1 MSKKLP
7 PNDVPKIRAFVYSL
21 PGRTV
26 EVFYGTLEFQMRGLT
41 FVVDDAELDTEE
53 KRFALKPV
61 NQGPFVCLPYREV
74 VLLTKDRIIVRGGD
88 KEKETDWAMRIE
100 ARDVRDT

>member
-1 MSKKLP
+1 MSKKP
-7 PNDVPKIRAFVYSL
+7 PNDVPKIRAFIYSL

-26 EVFYGTLEFQMRGLT
+26 EVFYGTLEFQLRGLT

-61 NQGPFVCLPYREV
+61 NQGPFVCLPYREIT
-74 VLLTKDRIIVRGGD
+74 LLTKDRIIVQGGD
-88 KEKETDWAMRIE
+88 KQKETDWAMRIE
-100 ARDVRDT
+100 ARDVK

>member
-7 PNDVPKIRAFVYSL
+7 PLDVPKIRAFIASL

-26 EVFYGTLEFQMRGLT
+26 ELFFGTQEFQLRGLT
-41 FVVDDAELDTEE
+41 FVIDDAELDVEE
-53 KRFALKPV
+53 KRFAIKPV
-61 NQGPFVCLPYREV
+61 NQGAFVCLPYREI
-74 VLLTKDRIIVRGGD
+74 VLLTKDRIIVHGGD

-100 ARDVRDT
+100 ARDVRE